1 MSILNECK
9 KEGVFIMIDF
19 SLSKEQKA
27 LQESAR
33 SFTQQEIT
41 PVALKYDKEPFIPD
55 QILKKAHAAGLMNMT
70 IPKQYGGH
78 GMGLVDASLI
88 TTELHAGCAGI
99 GGMIGI
105 NSLAC
110 GPLLVGGSDEQ
121 KRQFLIPLCESGKTA
136 SFGLTEREAGSD
148 AASVKTKAVRKGNDY
163 VLNGQKC
170 FITGA
175 SYATFYTI
183 FATTDPSK
191 GAKGITAFVVPRETA
206 GVSIGKVEDKMGM
219 RALNVAEV
227 NLEDVVVPAKNV
239 LGSEGQGFKIA
250 METLNEGRINI
261 ASTALGIA
269 RSALEESVKYAKER
283 IQFGKAIGSFQSI
296 SFLLAD
302 MAAAVD
308 ASRLLTWYAASRC
321 DQGLPFVRESAQAKL
336 FASDTAMWVT
346 TNAVQIHGGYGY
358 IKEYMVEKLMRDA
371 KLTQI
376 YEGTNQINRIVAGGA
391 LMR

>member
-1 MSILNECK
+1 MA
-9 KEGVFIMIDF
+9 MIDF
-19 SLSKEQKA
+19 SLNDEQKA
-27 LQESAR
+27 LQDLAR
-33 SFTQQEIT
+33 SFTQKEIT
-41 PVALKYDKEPFIPD
+41 PVALKYDKESFIPD

-70 IPKQYGGH
+70 TPEEYGGH
-78 GMGLVDASLI
+78 GMGLVNASLI

-110 GPLLVGGSDEQ
+110 GPILVGGSDEQ
-121 KRQFLIPLCESGKTA
+121 KRRFLIPLCKSGKTA

-148 AASVKTKAVRKGNDY
+148 AAGVKTKAVRKGDEY

-175 SYATFYTI
+175 SYAMLYTI

-191 GAKGITAFVVPRETA
+191 GAKGITAFVVPRETP

-227 NLEDVVVPAKNV
+227 NLDDVVVPAKNV

-261 ASTALGIA
+261 ATTALGIA
-269 RSALEESVKYAKER
+269 RTAFEESLKYAKER
-283 IQFGKAIGSFQSI
+283 VQFGKVIGSFQSI
-296 SFLLAD
+296 NFLLAD

-321 DQGLPFVRESAQAKL
+321 DQGLSFAREAAQAKL

-376 YEGTNQINRIVAGGA
+376 YEGTNQVNRIVAGGA